1 MHLFKIGLC
10 DSLNNADDVTHAT
23 MGWCHSLFLAGKEQV
38 TSEGL
43 FLDGLCH
50 SLFSVGKEQ
59 VTSVYPKG
67 WRHQKMLRS

>member
-1 MHLFKIGLC
+1 MHLINIGLC
-10 DSLNNADDVTHAT
+10 NSLNNADDVTHAIK

-38 TSEGL
+38 TSEYL

-59 VTSVYPKG
+59 VTSVF
-67 WRHQKMLRS
+67 S